1 MSEFVGALYIAAL
14 TLQRF
19 RGADGSVFVTTD
31 TYFKSNAK
39 DNTKYLFQGN
49 TYGKG
54 KLVLAII
61 KHHVE
66 INPKIS
72 FSALEKD
79 FPQKS
84 QGSNGVFATIEE
96 ARKKADTDRK
106 RHFIKPNE
114 EIKLLDTT
122 IAVCSQ
128 WGIGNIN
135 NFIGIA
141 KEKGYII
148 EAKKG

>member
-1 MSEFVGALYIAAL
+1 L
-14 TLQRF
+14 
-19 RGADGSVFVTTD
+19 
-31 TYFKSNAK
+31 K
-39 DNTKYLFQGN
+39 DNTQYLFQGN

-54 KLVLAII
+54 RLVLAII

-66 INPKIS
+66 INPMIS

-79 FPQKS
+79 FPQKT

-96 ARKKADTDRK
+96 ARDKADTGRK
-106 RHFIKPNE
+106 KHFIKPNE

-122 IAVCSQ
+122 IAVCNQ

-135 NFIGIA
+135 KFIGIA
-141 KEKGYII
+141 KEKSYII